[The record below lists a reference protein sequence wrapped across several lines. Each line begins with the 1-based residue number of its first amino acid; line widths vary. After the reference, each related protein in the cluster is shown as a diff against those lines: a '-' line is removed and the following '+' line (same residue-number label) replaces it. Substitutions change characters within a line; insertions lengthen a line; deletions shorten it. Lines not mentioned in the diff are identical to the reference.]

1 MPRVKR
7 GFKARQRRNKVLKRA
22 KGFHFDRRTKFRH
35 ALQTVV
41 RALLNSYK
49 GRKLLKRDMR
59 SLWIIRIGAAA
70 KMLDTSYSRLMNAL
84 KLKGIMLNRKMLA
97 DLAAQD
103 MDAFKAVVTASK

>member
-1 MPRVKR
+1 
-7 GFKARQRRNKVLKRA
+7 
-22 KGFHFDRRTKFRH
+22 
-35 ALQTVV
+35 
-41 RALLNSYK
+41 
-49 GRKLLKRDMR
+49 MR
-59 SLWIIRIGAAA
+59 SLWIVRIGAAA

>member
-41 RALLNSYK
+41 RALHNSYK

-59 SLWIIRIGAAA
+59 SLWVVRIGAAA
-70 KMLDTSYSRLMNAL
+70 KMLDTSYSRLMHAL
-84 KLKGIMLNRKMLA
+84 KQKSIMLNRKMLA
-97 DLAAQD
+97 EVAAQD
-103 MDAFKAVVTASK
+103 MEGFKAIVSASK

>member
-1 MPRVKR
+1 MPRVRR

-41 RALLNSYK
+41 RALHNSYK

-59 SLWIIRIGAAA
+59 SLWVVRIGAAA
-70 KMLDTSYSRLMNAL
+70 KILGTSYSRLMHSL
-84 KLKGIMLNRKMLA
+84 KQKGIVLNRKMLA
-97 DLAAQD
+97 EIAAQD
-103 MDAFKAVVTASK
+103 MDAFSAIVAASK